1 MKSYNKKILESIKL
15 DVFEIISNEADKLK
29 LETYVVGGYIRDLIL
44 NKKLKKDID
53 IMCVGSGI
61 DLAIQVQKRINP
73 NMKVNIFKR
82 YGTAMIN
89 YENYQI
95 EFVGS
100 RRESYSKDSRN
111 PNVEYGS
118 FIDDMLRRDFTIN
131 TLAVSLNKENYGE
144 LVDTFNGINDID
156 RKVIVTPKNPD
167 KTFSDD
173 PLRMLRAVRFSSQL
187 GFNIDDNT
195 RKSIKENSQRLE
207 ILSPE
212 RIADEVNKIL
222 MSNNPSVGF
231 IELEKLNLLKYIIP
245 ELIDLKGIEEIEG
258 QTHKD
263 NFYHTLEVVD
273 NISFTTDNLWLRW
286 AALLHDIGKAPTKKF
301 HKKIGWTFHGHE
313 FIGSKMVRKIFE
325 RLNLPLNDILK
336 YVQKIVMMSSRPIII
351 SDDIVTDSAVRRLIY
366 DAGDSI
372 EDLLTLC
379 EADITTKNEEKS
391 KKYQNNFKVVRK
403 KILDVEKKDNI
414 RNFQPPVSGEII
426 MNHYKIKPCKE
437 IGLIKE
443 KIKNAIL
450 DGEINNDY
458 DQAFKLMLRIGDE
471 MGLKDD

>member
-73 NMKVNIFKR
+73 NIKVNIFKR

-144 LVDTFNGINDID
+144 LVDTFNGIKDID

-195 RKSIKENSQRLE
+195 RKSIKEYSQRLE

-325 RLNLPLNDILK
+325 RLSLPLNDILK

>member
-29 LETYVVGGYIRDLIL
+29 LETYVVGGYVRDLIL

-73 NMKVNIFKR
+73 NIKVNIFKR

-144 LVDTFNGINDID
+144 LVDTFNGIKDID

-195 RKSIKENSQRLE
+195 RKSIKENSKRLE

-325 RLNLPLNDILK
+325 RLSLPLNDILK

>member
-29 LETYVVGGYIRDLIL
+29 LETYVVGGYVRDLIL

-195 RKSIKENSQRLE
+195 RKSIKEYSQRLE

-325 RLNLPLNDILK
+325 RLSLPLNDILK

>member
-29 LETYVVGGYIRDLIL
+29 LETYVVGGYVRDLIL

-73 NMKVNIFKR
+73 NIKVNIFKR

-144 LVDTFNGINDID
+144 LVDTFNGIKDID

-195 RKSIKENSQRLE
+195 RKSIKEYSQRLE

-325 RLNLPLNDILK
+325 RLSLPLNDILK

>member
-15 DVFEIISNEADKLK
+15 DVFEIISEEADKLK

-44 NKKLKKDID
+44 NKELKKDID

-61 DLAIQVQKRINP
+61 DLAIQIQKRINP
-73 NMKVNIFKR
+73 NMKINIFKR

-144 LVDTFNGINDID
+144 LVDTFNGIKDID

-325 RLNLPLNDILK
+325 RLSLPLNDILK

-372 EDLLTLC
+372 DDLLILC

>member
-15 DVFEIISNEADKLK
+15 DVFEIISDEADKLK
-29 LETYVVGGYIRDLIL
+29 LETYVVGGFIRDLIL
-44 NKKLKKDID
+44 NKELKKDID

-61 DLAIQVQKRINP
+61 DLAIQIQKRINP

-144 LVDTFNGINDID
+144 LVDTFNGIKDID

-325 RLNLPLNDILK
+325 RLSLPLNDILK

>member
-29 LETYVVGGYIRDLIL
+29 LETYVVGGYVRDLIL

-195 RKSIKENSQRLE
+195 RKSIKENSKRLE

-471 MGLKDD
+471 MGLNDD

>member
-29 LETYVVGGYIRDLIL
+29 LETYVVGGYVRDLIL

-325 RLNLPLNDILK
+325 RLSLPLNDILK

>member
-29 LETYVVGGYIRDLIL
+29 LETYVVGGYVRDLIL

-73 NMKVNIFKR
+73 NIKVNIFKR

-195 RKSIKENSQRLE
+195 RKSIKEYSQRLE

-325 RLNLPLNDILK
+325 RLSLPLNDILK

>member
-29 LETYVVGGYIRDLIL
+29 LETYVVGGYVRDLIL

-195 RKSIKENSQRLE
+195 RKSIKENSKRLE

-471 MGLKDD
+471 MGLHDD

>member
-15 DVFEIISNEADKLK
+15 DVFEIISDEADKLK
-29 LETYVVGGYIRDLIL
+29 LETYVVGGFIRDLIL
-44 NKKLKKDID
+44 NKELKKDID

-61 DLAIQVQKRINP
+61 DLAIQIQKRINP
-73 NMKVNIFKR
+73 NIKVNIFKR

-144 LVDTFNGINDID
+144 LVDTFNGIKDID

-325 RLNLPLNDILK
+325 RLSLPLNDILK

-372 EDLLTLC
+372 DDLLILC